1 MAYYRSRVLQY
12 KMTSDNKDH
21 IMAFD
26 WRKLLG
32 LNRTDDPSAGDGP
45 HVRTVGGRSGDAVGD
60 SIAGE
65 YRVLDKFAGGMG
77 FVYLV
82 DRHDEDTPFVLKTLQ
97 RQEDDFLETGEVPPG
112 GRDLAGAR
120 QAPQYRASAF
130 RGYSDGQLFVAADY
144 VPNTPDRGNSLQ
156 AYVGC
161 TGVPE
166 GLLLTW
172 LAQFCH
178 GMAHAQFHGVVA
190 HRDIKPGNLML
201 MPDNELRITDFG
213 LARSFTLPSG
223 TIEDAVERRS
233 ISGTLPYMAPEQF
246 LAPGALDHRV
256 DIYAF
261 GVTLYELIAGVR
273 PFAEIS
279 QQVFV
284 SQILSRAPKP
294 LQSPLWAICER
305 YISHQ

>member
-1 MAYYRSRVLQY
+1 MQ
-12 KMTSDNKDH
+12 
-21 IMAFD
+21 
-26 WRKLLG
+26 
-32 LNRTDDPSAGDGP
+32 SAI
-45 HVRTVGGRSGDAVGD
+45 

-97 RQEDDFLETGEVPPG
+97 RQEDDSERAKFLREAETWLGL
-112 GRDLAGAR
+112 GRHR
-120 QAPQYRASAF
+120 NIVRAHF
-130 RGYSDGQLFVAADY
+130 VRILDGQLFVAADY

-279 QQVFV
+279 QQALV
-284 SQILSRAPKP
+284 SQILIRAPKP

-305 YISHQ
+305 CLRKAPSTRYQTFEDLLTDARLESESKLPEPAGTQNR

>member
-1 MAYYRSRVLQY
+1 MRIL
-12 KMTSDNKDH
+12 
-21 IMAFD
+21 
-26 WRKLLG
+26 
-32 LNRTDDPSAGDGP
+32 
-45 HVRTVGGRSGDAVGD
+45 
-60 SIAGE
+60 
-65 YRVLDKFAGGMG
+65 
-77 FVYLV
+77 
-82 DRHDEDTPFVLKTLQ
+82 
-97 RQEDDFLETGEVPPG
+97 
-112 GRDLAGAR
+112 
-120 QAPQYRASAF
+120 
-130 RGYSDGQLFVAADY
+130 DGQLFVAADY

-279 QQVFV
+279 QQALV
-284 SQILSRAPKP
+284 SQILIRAPKP

-305 YISHQ
+305 CLRKAPSTRYQTFEDLLTDARLESESSSRASRHPEPMKKSWSMRGRCHTGRWDGQTWPWSTRLSTADWSPRTTEHGLSWGSITSGKTSCRSRRRVTSLHSARAVQIHRQEQPRRRA